1 MSLHLS
7 RMAGL
12 AVACV
17 VFCSAS
23 SVTNA
28 RVLKEGAPMRNLDD
42 SQSISP
48 ARFDVCQNPFMF
60 REAEKTNV
68 LKALLGEAVNPLQ
81 IAGAECPC
89 KRL

>member
-1 MSLHLS
+1 MSLHLP

-17 VFCSAS
+17 VLCSAS
-23 SVTNA
+23 SLTNA
-28 RVLKEGAPMRNLDD
+28 RVLKEGAPVRNLDV

-48 ARFDVCQNPFMF
+48 DRFDVCQNPFMF
-60 REAEKTNV
+60 RESEKTNV

-81 IAGAECPC
+81 IAG
-89 KRL
+89 R

>member
-7 RMAGL
+7 RMTGL

-17 VFCSAS
+17 VLCSAS
-23 SVTNA
+23 SLTSA
-28 RVLKEGAPMRNLDD
+28 RILKEGAPVRNLDV
-42 SQSISP
+42 SQPISP

-60 REAEKTNV
+60 TESEKTNV

-81 IAGAECPC
+81 IAG
-89 KRL
+89 R

>member
-1 MSLHLS
+1 MSLHLP

-17 VFCSAS
+17 VLCSAS
-23 SVTNA
+23 SLTNA
-28 RVLKEGAPMRNLDD
+28 RVLKEGVPTRNLDV

-48 ARFDVCQNPFMF
+48 DRFDVCQNPFMF
-60 REAEKTNV
+60 RESEKTNV

-81 IAGAECPC
+81 IAG
-89 KRL
+89 R